1 MPASGLSNAVTTTTG
16 TNISGAHREVRPAYL
31 HAGFKGGSGSPAH
44 LKTDAVPRDPPGAER
59 RGVPRYATGCARRR
73 RLTSGSHFTASG
85 DGCHCSS
92 ALFDGRYQKN

>member
-1 MPASGLSNAVTTTTG
+1 MPASGLSNAVTITKD
-16 TNISGAHREVRPAYL
+16 TNIPGRICEVRPAYL
-31 HAGFKGGSGSPAH
+31 RAGFKRGKWFARAPE
-44 LKTDAVPRDPPGAER
+44 TDAVPRDPPGAER